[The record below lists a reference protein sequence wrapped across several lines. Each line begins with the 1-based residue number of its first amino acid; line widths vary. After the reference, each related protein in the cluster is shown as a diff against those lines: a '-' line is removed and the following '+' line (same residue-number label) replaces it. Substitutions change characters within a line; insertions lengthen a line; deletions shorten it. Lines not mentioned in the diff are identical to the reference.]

1 MVAGEIFLIRSLKV
15 KGNEELTFYSR
26 DGTVF
31 PAGIR
36 SGTRIGYYDSNKN
49 RETCAM
55 LFVVKTEKSFI
66 PLSHQAASDEELVL
80 F

>member
-1 MVAGEIFLIRSLKV
+1 MRSSPFIH
-15 KGNEELTFYSR
+15 GMEHFSS
-26 DGTVF
+26 
-31 PAGIR
+31 AGIR

-49 RETCAM
+49 KKTCAM